1 MDVEEYTID
10 DKEDQPR
17 SRRMEMVLGLALV
30 AAVLGFVLFNYVRQ
44 EMQVGH
50 YHAGIDA
57 LDNREPELA
66 IGELQAADAYLD
78 SAALIETARA
88 RIEARDALYKQATEL
103 ASVGKWWRVARTL
116 LKMQEVQKSH
126 KDSDALLA
134 RAREVNGPIFYTHT
148 PPDGIFKDGTRYYT
162 YDAPDKTGIYVIQAD
177 GEYGQRIENT
187 ERWMPTYAVSPD
199 GRSLVYSLPSG
210 PARLY
215 NSTSQSVTRLALPAT
230 SSSTAIQK
238 ADFTPDSNTLI
249 LRTADTAFSYD
260 IRQVSAGDMEKI
272 EPVSQESRAEYDSKQ
287 VKTLTLLTNAQQMI
301 EVAIR
306 VYTSTSPLVLAT
318 ERGTVDGA
326 LFTKDQRYLM
336 YRVCEFTSGN
346 RTFECALKLA
356 DLTSQDLEVQTI
368 ATIPNL
374 TLSAY
379 DEGLLGEFTQDGE
392 HILLFI
398 EYRGDAETLVYDI
411 ATGETSKIE
420 PDLFAVTTGRG
431 KRDVYVVGTDYLLD
445 DYVPGLQSWQGR
457 NSLGRTAQNLRRPT
471 DRHTKVKSHWV
482 TITPNNRFV
491 LSLNSHIT
499 ESTRYY
505 RLSVAPLTWN
515 SAEAPDGGRT
525 LFSTKALPRE
535 WLPSARILADS
546 YTLIASPTLDSSY
559 IPDIHAYSLDGE
571 SEPDVTLVEAAHLLD
586 LYSFPEEK

>member
-1 MDVEEYTID
+1 MDIEEYTIED
-10 DKEDQPR
+10 NEDQPR

-57 LDNREPELA
+57 LNNREPELA
-66 IGELQAADAYLD
+66 IGELQAADGYLD
-78 SAALIETARA
+78 SAALIETAGA

-103 ASVGKWWRVARTL
+103 ASVGKWWQVARTL
-116 LKMQEVQKSH
+116 LKMQEVQKSY

-134 RAREVNGPIFYTHT
+134 RAREINGPIFYTYT
-148 PPDGIFKDGTRYYT
+148 SPTSPFMDGTD
-162 YDAPDKTGIYVIQAD
+162 YDYNGPDKAGIYKIQAD
-177 GEYGQRIENT
+177 GEDRRRVEDN
-187 ERWMPTYAVSPD
+187 ERWMPTYALSPD

-210 PARLY
+210 HAGLY
-215 NSTSQSVTRLALPAT
+215 NSTSQAVTRLALPAT
-230 SSSTAIQK
+230 SIGTAIQRV
-238 ADFTPDSNTLI
+238 DFTPDSNSLV
-249 LRTADTAFSYD
+249 LRTADTAYTFD
-260 IRQVSAGDMEKI
+260 VTQVTAGDIEEI
-272 EPVSQESRAEYDSKQ
+272 EPVSQESRAEYESKQ
-287 VKTLTLLTNAQQMI
+287 VKTLTLLTNAQQMT

-326 LFTKDQRYLM
+326 LFTKDQHYLM

-356 DLTSQDLEVQTI
+356 DLTSRDLEVQTI

-411 ATGETSKIE
+411 VTGETSKLE

-471 DRHTKVKSHWV
+471 DRYTKVKSHWV

-491 LSLNSHIT
+491 LSLNSHIS
-499 ESTRYY
+499 ESDRYY

-515 SAEAPDGGRT
+515 SAEAPAVGRT
-525 LFSTKALPRE
+525 LFSTIALPRE
-535 WLPSARILADS
+535 WLPSTRILADS
-546 YTLIASPTLDSSY
+546 YTLIASPTPDSSY

-571 SEPDVTLVEAAHLLD
+571 GEPDVTLVEAAHLLD
-586 LYSFPEEK
+586 LYSFAEEK